1 MVLENTVS
9 TRLLRRAYDTWSHC
23 YDWVAP
29 LEHGPRLEAL
39 SLAQI
44 QPGERVLDLG
54 CATGGILTRL
64 QSATGPQGLAVGV
77 DLSAKMLRRARGL
90 RVQADVRHL
99 PLRDSGL
106 DVVFSSYLLD
116 LLPLADIPA
125 AMSEIYRVLRPGGRV
140 VLLNMTKRDPSRW
153 MFMEQVYRRLPRF
166 LVAYLLGACR
176 PVYLL
181 DFARQAGFAEVDRRI
196 VKGPMPSEVV
206 LATRSSPRDP

>member
-1 MVLENTVS
+1 MVVENTVG
-9 TRLLRRAYDTWSHC
+9 TRLLRRAYDVWSHC

-39 SLAQI
+39 SLAQV
-44 QPGERVLDLG
+44 QPDERVLDLG

-64 QSATGPQGLAVGV
+64 RAATGPSGMAVGL
-77 DLSAKMLRRARGL
+77 DLSRKMLQRAQGARL
-90 RVQADVRHL
+90 QADVRQL
-99 PLRDSGL
+99 PLRDASF
-106 DVVFSSYLLD
+106 DVVFSAYVID
-116 LLPLADIPA
+116 LLPLRDIPT
-125 AMSEIYRVLRPGGRV
+125 AMDEIYRILRPGGRV

-181 DFARQAGFAEVDRRI
+181 DFARQAGFAQVDRRI
-196 VKGPMPSEVV
+196 VMGPMPSEVV
-206 LATRSSPRDP
+206 LATRPASH

>member
-9 TRLLRRAYDTWSHC
+9 TRLLRRAYDVWSYC

-29 LEHGPRLEAL
+29 LEHGPRIEAL
-39 SLAQI
+39 SLAQVR
-44 QPGERVLDLG
+44 PGEHVLDLG

-64 QSATGPQGLAVGV
+64 QSATGAQGLAVGV
-77 DLSAKMLRRARGL
+77 DLSAKMLRRARGI

-140 VLLNMTKRDPSRW
+140 VLLNMTKRDPSGW
-153 MFMEQVYRRLPRF
+153 LFMEKVYRRLPRF

-181 DFARQAGFAEVDRRI
+181 DFARQAGFAQVDRRI
-196 VKGPMPSEVV
+196 VMGPMPSEVV
-206 LATRSSPRDP
+206 LATRPASP